1 MRRQDIQ
8 LLARARGGDAAARCD
23 AGKRYLLGTE
33 GFARHLTL
41 GLEYLSHASV
51 ASSPSACVIIAES
64 LALHEIVRLDQL
76 RALRAAAV
84 AGSAAACIKLGVWT
98 CLTSRDSNDAMS
110 WFELAVQAG
119 HAAAPAVVRALAR
132 SPASPEASV
141 LGVLAREHGIDV
153 DEVMPLALTR
163 ALDARDDELIPRL
176 LNCALRITPGV
187 REALAD
193 IVCTALAYA
202 EGLSRFDLET
212 PSARIEALLEDCVRR
227 GSATAAL
234 LLGRALCGLDA
245 GPLKSQSVA
254 SGQNMRKGVALL
266 LRAADAGKDEAW
278 MLLYSAHSD
287 NHASVANPQMA
298 RFFLEKA
305 ALGGCLAAQRRLGAL
320 ILRSARTLHESEQGI
335 HWLHQA
341 AQRGDD
347 HAMRLLRSLALPV
360 AGPESEA
367 AALIAAIRRD
377 DPWVACRLRTA
388 RDFGLTKLEG
398 LSVDIAAAVRPWG
411 LVVGRNPFI
420 TQAKLCTPRAIPA
433 LTAEAAQ
440 NLRRS
445 AAFFE
450 QARQDA
456 APMEGD
462 LRKRSVRLRHLL
474 ARHGAEESLFFAEAR
489 STTLNTLRQGTK
501 WAFHVRQPLRMALAA

>member
-8 LLARARGGDAAARCD
+8 LLARARAGDAAARCE
-23 AGKRYLLGTE
+23 AGRRYLQGSE
-33 GFARHLTL
+33 GFARHPTL
-41 GLEYLSHASV
+41 GLEYLSHPSV
-51 ASSPSACVIIAES
+51 ASLPSASIIVAES
-64 LALHEIVRLDQL
+64 LALHEIVRLEQL

-84 AGSAAACIKLGVWT
+84 AGSAVACIKLGVWT
-98 CLTSRDSNDAMS
+98 ALTSRNSGDATR
-110 WFELAVQAG
+110 WLELAAQAG
-119 HAAAPAVVRALAR
+119 HAAAPAAVRALAR
-132 SPASPEASV
+132 SPRPPDAEVFGV
-141 LGVLAREHGIDV
+141 LGGEHGIEG
-153 DEVMPLALTR
+153 DEVIPLALTR
-163 ALDARDDELIPRL
+163 ALVARDDELIPRL

-193 IVCTALAYA
+193 IVCSALVYA
-202 EGLSRFDLET
+202 EGLRQFDLEA

-245 GPLKSQSVA
+245 GALKSQSLV

-305 ALGGCLAAQRRLGAL
+305 ALAGALIAQRRLGAL
-320 ILRSARTLHESEQGI
+320 ILRSAHSLHESEQGI

-347 HAMRLLRSLALPV
+347 HAMRLLRSLVLPV
-360 AGPESEA
+360 AGPEGEA
-367 AALIAAIRRD
+367 AGLIAEIRRD
-377 DPWVACRLRTA
+377 DPWMACRLRTA

-398 LSVDIAAAVRPWG
+398 LSVDVATAVRPWG
-411 LVVGRNPFI
+411 LVVGPNPFI
-420 TQAKLCTPRAIPA
+420 TQAKLSTPRAIPA

-440 NLRRS
+440 SLRRS

-450 QARQDA
+450 QARPDA

-489 STTLNTLRQGTK
+489 STTLETLRQGTK